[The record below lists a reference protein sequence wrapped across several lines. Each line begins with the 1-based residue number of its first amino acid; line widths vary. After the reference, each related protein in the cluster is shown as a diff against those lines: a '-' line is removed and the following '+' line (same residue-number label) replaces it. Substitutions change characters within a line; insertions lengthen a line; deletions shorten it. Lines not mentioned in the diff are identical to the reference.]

1 MYSLQPNIFTKA
13 KFLPGYLVRIVF
25 NILGFEIQVFNKL
38 GYFVQFLGNVPVHD
52 AVEMK
57 MFLMSSA
64 ERHSRD
70 LNIDGI

>member
-1 MYSLQPNIFTKA
+1 MYCFQPNILTKS
-13 KFLPGYLVRIVF
+13 KFVPGYLVRTVF
-25 NILGFEIQVFNKL
+25 NILGYESQVFINL

-57 MFLMSSA
+57 MFLMSSV

-70 LNIDGI
+70 LNIDSI

>member
-1 MYSLQPNIFTKA
+1 MK
-13 KFLPGYLVRIVF
+13 IVF
-25 NILGFEIQVFNKL
+25 NILGFESQVFNKL
-38 GYFVQFLGNVPVHD
+38 GYFVQFLGHVPVHD

-57 MFLMSSA
+57 IFLMSGV

>member
-1 MYSLQPNIFTKA
+1 MYSFQPNILTKA
-13 KFLPGYLVRIVF
+13 KFVPGYLVRIVF
-25 NILGFEIQVFNKL
+25 NILGFESQVFNKL

-57 MFLMSSA
+57 MVLMSSV